1 MLDFIAGYKAEL
13 DGRLRRGP
21 SRPRSSG
28 PHARRPCT
36 SLTRWPA
43 ACRSLRDAAAR
54 HCGRENPAA
63 ASAEIDRLERQ
74 AAELRP
80 AFAAWL
86 DFVNRPAPPIDRERF
101 DQGVA
106 EAAAGRAIRYDSAAD
121 VLRDLAGG

>member
-1 MLDFIAGYKAEL
+1 MSE
-13 DGRLRRGP
+13 
-21 SRPRSSG
+21 
-28 PHARRPCT
+28 
-36 SLTRWPA
+36 
-43 ACRSLRDAAAR
+43 LRDAAAR